1 VTCYFRHLEGIFQK
15 AGITVTSQNRKEIDE
30 VVQRLVGMDGKHC
43 PEVWRE
49 VKKRVKESEPEFV
62 LELKSAWENR
72 S

>member
-1 VTCYFRHLEGIFQK
+1 VTCYFRHLGEIFQK
-15 AGITVTSQNRKEIDE
+15 AGIAVTSQNRKEIDK
-30 VVQRLVGMDGKHC
+30 VMQRLVGMDGKHC

-49 VKKRVKESEPEFV
+49 VKKRVKESKSEFI